1 MKQKRFNKNHQKRQ
15 MISKKQLF
23 GRMAQ
28 KTGEEIQFEEY
39 IKCLTAYHRRRN
51 KCKST
56 YRDIGRRT

>member
-1 MKQKRFNKNHQKRQ
+1 